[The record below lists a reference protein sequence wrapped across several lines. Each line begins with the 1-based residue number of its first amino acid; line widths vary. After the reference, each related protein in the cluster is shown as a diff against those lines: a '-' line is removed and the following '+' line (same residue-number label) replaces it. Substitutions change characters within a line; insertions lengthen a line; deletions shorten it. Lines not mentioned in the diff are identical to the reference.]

1 MLFYELSIIHR
12 DPDRDQNQDS
22 KPYEEM
28 VSVIENSERYWR
40 SAEEVA
46 ESDRK
51 VECDASGPMGLNCF
65 LTLHAAQKVNLKLHA
80 VPHKS
85 VLRYWERYMCYSLVF
100 LLACNLFNR
109 ALIGASDA

>member
-40 SAEEVA
+40 SGE
-46 ESDRK
+46 ESDSK
-51 VECDASGPMGLNCF
+51 VECDASRPMG
-65 LTLHAAQKVNLKLHA
+65 
-80 VPHKS
+80 
-85 VLRYWERYMCYSLVF
+85 
-100 LLACNLFNR
+100 
-109 ALIGASDA
+109 

>member
-1 MLFYELSIIHR
+1 MEDSILFYELSIINR

-40 SAEEVA
+40 SGE

-51 VECDASGPMGLNCF
+51 VECDASRPMGLNCF
-65 LTLHAAQKVNLKLHA
+65 LTLHAAQKVNSKLHA
-80 VPHKS
+80 VPH
-85 VLRYWERYMCYSLVF
+85 
-100 LLACNLFNR
+100 
-109 ALIGASDA
+109 